1 MKEATIIYPHQLF
14 ADSPA
19 AKGGRRIYLVEEPLI
34 LTHNPIHLQKL
45 VFHKLSMDAYQSKLE
60 ASGHEVTRLE
70 LKDHHTS
77 EEIFATIRKDGVNTV
92 HIVDTTDD
100 YLEQKIKKSGLTR
113 VWYDSLL
120 FILNKKEAKERFV
133 ASNKFMTKF
142 YKELRR
148 DKNILVDKNK
158 EPVGGKWSFDEDN
171 RKKLPKNIELPED
184 LQLTTSK
191 DVEEAAKWAEKV
203 KAEKY
208 GETGCWLPYTHAEA
222 EKFLEEFF
230 RLRFHHFGTYE
241 DAMTTTGVRLFH
253 SAISPLINVGLLN
266 PSQVLDSA
274 VAYAQ
279 ANDVPI
285 NSLEGFIRQIL
296 GWREFI
302 RASYEVDGGKMR
314 NQNFF
319 NHTRKLPDSFWNG
332 STGIDPVDHSIKT
345 ALSFGYTHHIERL
358 MVMGNFMLLNQIH
371 PDEVYRWFM
380 GMYIDAYDWVMVP
393 NVYGMSQF
401 ADGGSFTTKPYISG
415 SNYIKKMSDYPKGD
429 WEEIWTALYWN
440 FIADHEAFFKKNHR
454 LSMMPRLLNNMDENK
469 RIRHIN
475 LAQNYLK

>member
-1 MKEATIIYPHQLF
+1 
-14 ADSPA
+14 
-19 AKGGRRIYLVEEPLI
+19 
-34 LTHNPIHLQKL
+34 
-45 VFHKLSMDAYQSKLE
+45 
-60 ASGHEVTRLE
+60 
-70 LKDHHTS
+70 
-77 EEIFATIRKDGVNTV
+77 
-92 HIVDTTDD
+92 
-100 YLEQKIKKSGLTR
+100 
-113 VWYDSLL
+113 
-120 FILNKKEAKERFV
+120 
-133 ASNKFMTKF
+133 
-142 YKELRR
+142 
-148 DKNILVDKNK
+148 
-158 EPVGGKWSFDEDN
+158 
-171 RKKLPKNIELPED
+171 
-184 LQLTTSK
+184 
-191 DVEEAAKWAEKV
+191 
-203 KAEKY
+203 
-208 GETGCWLPYTHAEA
+208 
-222 EKFLEEFF
+222 
-230 RLRFHHFGTYE
+230 
-241 DAMTTTGVRLFH
+241 MTTTGVRLFH